1 MIQNNNYIP
10 FNNLSDHMKN
20 LDSIVLSDCN
30 NSLKFHGSVLS
41 ILLILTSILG
51 LISSVICFIYI
62 KKCLQVN
69 KINKLLLRVHGVE
82 LIFGFSIALIGHILM
97 SYSQNT

>member
-1 MIQNNNYIP
+1 MNQNNIYIP
-10 FNNLSDHMKN
+10 FNNLSEHIKD
-20 LDSIVLSDCN
+20 LDSIVLSDWN

-41 ILLILTSILG
+41 ILLILTSTLG

-62 KKCLQVN
+62 KKFLQVN

-82 LIFGFSIALIGHILM
+82 LNFGFSILDMI
-97 SYSQNT
+97 